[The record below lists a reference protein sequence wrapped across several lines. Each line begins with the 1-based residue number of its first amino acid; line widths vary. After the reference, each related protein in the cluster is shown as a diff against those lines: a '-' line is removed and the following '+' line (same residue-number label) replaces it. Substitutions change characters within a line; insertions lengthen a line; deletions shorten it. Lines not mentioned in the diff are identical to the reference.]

1 MKIYWRVEQ
10 NYRRDRSYRWWWWW
24 RVWMIFKADNIC
36 INALPVENMHTS
48 HLHSGPSGAVPSW
61 EGASFLTLK
70 LKAKTVKNAKK
81 FSVDIETPSSGFAK
95 LSWTKLRW
103 AVKPLVRAWMRQQLL
118 KQQGTLVFCCFWF
131 LKRGEGGSKTG
142 SKNLQKLTQSVSC
155 SLPWKTVV
163 TLCTCGDFGVSWLKI

>member
-10 NYRRDRSYRWWWWW
+10 SYRMDRLYRWWWWW

-48 HLHSGPSGAVPSW
+48 HLHSGPSGVVPSW

-70 LKAKTVKNAKK
+70 LKAKTVKSAKK

-103 AVKPLVRAWMRQQLL
+103 AVKPRSEPGCASNSLL
-118 KQQGTLVFCCFWF
+118 KLKATREIGIL
-131 LKRGEGGSKTG
+131 LLLIPKKRGGGLKDRFEESPKTH
-142 SKNLQKLTQSVSC
+142 SIC
-155 SLPWKTVV
+155 
-163 TLCTCGDFGVSWLKI
+163 